1 MFVIKIQTEKSY
13 RFVLIYFF
21 IMTRVVIF
29 TVQIISDIQGRC
41 DFQKTCSRFL
51 TKFEINKKPILNNFD
66 ISHVRALDKKREIE
80 KNSRLWKISNLRS
93 VNLSENVLSLAPFK
107 L

>member
-1 MFVIKIQTEKSY
+1 
-13 RFVLIYFF
+13 
-21 IMTRVVIF
+21 MTRVVIF

-51 TKFEINKKPILNNFD
+51 TKFENNKKPILNNFD

-80 KNSRLWKISNLRS
+80 KNSRLWKNLKSQNCEVYR
-93 VNLSENVLSLAPFK
+93 NMFCRLRHLSSEIL
-107 L
+107 